1 MGTPGLLALAP
12 PATVN
17 DPEKLGRV
25 RLDPAQMAGG
35 AVYLPSKPVVMVNTV
50 MGTVRLLWTLKTAQR
65 VMPGYKRAGVP
76 EQAGDG

>member
-1 MGTPGLLALAP
+1 
-12 PATVN
+12 
-17 DPEKLGRV
+17 
-25 RLDPAQMAGG
+25 
-35 AVYLPSKPVVMVNTV
+35 MVNTV